1 MKQNHNL
8 YLKLAFEQARIN
20 LGSTRTNPS
29 VGCVIEKN
37 NTIISSGHTS
47 INGRPHAE
55 YNALNKSINFKNSNL
70 YVTLEPCSHIGKTPP
85 CANIIIKKK
94 IKRVFFSI
102 KDPNPITHGKSLK
115 IFKNNGVK
123 VFTKLNKT
131 RLTNFYKSY
140 FNQYKK
146 PPQLFIEGKL
156 AISDDYFTKNVK
168 SKWITNFHSRQ
179 LGNFLRSEYNCLI
192 STSKTLNND
201 NALFNCRIDGLEN
214 KSPDLIIIDRK
225 LKIKNNLKIFKKKI
239 KRKIIL
245 ITCIKKSKKISFL
258 KKNNVQVCLIKSLNR
273 KEDFQKIINL
283 LKKKG
288 YNRIFVECGVV
299 FLEFLIKNKFL
310 SNLYIFKS
318 DKKLKK
324 FGRKPIKYIIKRK
337 LKFKNLIKVNLYD
350 NKLFKEKIS

>member
-1 MKQNHNL
+1 M
-8 YLKLAFEQARIN
+8 
-20 LGSTRTNPS
+20 
-29 VGCVIEKN
+29 
-37 NTIISSGHTS
+37 
-47 INGRPHAE
+47 
-55 YNALNKSINFKNSNL
+55 
-70 YVTLEPCSHIGKTPP
+70 
-85 CANIIIKKK
+85 
-94 IKRVFFSI
+94 
-102 KDPNPITHGKSLK
+102 
-115 IFKNNGVK
+115 
-123 VFTKLNKT
+123 
-131 RLTNFYKSY
+131 
-140 FNQYKK
+140 
-146 PPQLFIEGKL
+146 
-156 AISDDYFTKNVK
+156 
-168 SKWITNFHSRQ
+168 
-179 LGNFLRSEYNCLI
+179 
-192 STSKTLNND
+192 
-201 NALFNCRIDGLEN
+201 
-214 KSPDLIIIDRK
+214 IIIDRK

>member
-245 ITCIKKSKKISFL
+245 ITCIKK
-258 KKNNVQVCLIKSLNR
+258 
-273 KEDFQKIINL
+273 
-283 LKKKG
+283 
-288 YNRIFVECGVV
+288 
-299 FLEFLIKNKFL
+299 
-310 SNLYIFKS
+310 
-318 DKKLKK
+318 
-324 FGRKPIKYIIKRK
+324 
-337 LKFKNLIKVNLYD
+337 
-350 NKLFKEKIS
+350 